1 MLVKPRYNKMRPCE
15 GGKWLMDVITDYGT
29 FLREAKTA
37 VLELRDMQQQEQQ
50 LLKRLKQDQ
59 KQLETD
65 KKAVEDRIS
74 QTTKK
79 RLGEITAS
87 YDKELG
93 KGQDQ
98 LKKVRS
104 KREKA
109 KNQGVKERIIDE
121 TSDLRDDNRRI
132 RLQIKTIF
140 QQNHVPG
147 ICDTNLYYTLYFPR
161 HFGEILKLFA
171 AIVLVFLLLPYGIY
185 WVLKKPNVIYL
196 VGIYFVFILVFGG
209 AYVLW
214 GNKTR
219 DRYGKVLKE
228 GRLLR
233 DEIHANARKI
243 KTITRNIRR
252 DRNETIYD
260 LQKYDDE
267 IAQIE
272 QELSQT
278 VSKKKE
284 ALNAFETVTKN
295 IIADEI
301 HAGTQEKIAQQAVK
315 CRDEERELLE
325 LQGALKKKNLF
336 ITDHYGPYLSREFLE
351 PDKLDALAG
360 IMTNGTAANLS
371 EAMPEYKKMNNA

>member
-1 MLVKPRYNKMRPCE
+1 M
-15 GGKWLMDVITDYGT
+15 
-29 FLREAKTA
+29 
-37 VLELRDMQQQEQQ
+37 
-50 LLKRLKQDQ
+50 
-59 KQLETD
+59 
-65 KKAVEDRIS
+65 
-74 QTTKK
+74 
-79 RLGEITAS
+79 
-87 YDKELG
+87 
-93 KGQDQ
+93 
-98 LKKVRS
+98 
-104 KREKA
+104 
-109 KNQGVKERIIDE
+109 
-121 TSDLRDDNRRI
+121 
-132 RLQIKTIF
+132 
-140 QQNHVPG
+140 
-147 ICDTNLYYTLYFPR
+147 
-161 HFGEILKLFA
+161 
-171 AIVLVFLLLPYGIY
+171 LVFLLLPYGIY
-185 WVLKKPNVIYL
+185 WVLKKPDVIYL
-196 VGIYFVFILVFGG
+196 VGIYFAFILVFGG

-228 GRLLR
+228 GRFLR
-233 DEIHANARKI
+233 DEIHANTRKI
-243 KTITRNIRR
+243 KVITRNIRR

-336 ITDHYGPYLSREFLE
+336 ITDHYGAYLSREFLE

-371 EAMPEYKKMNNA
+371 EAMQAYKKMNNA

>member
-1 MLVKPRYNKMRPCE
+1 
-15 GGKWLMDVITDYGT
+15 MDVITDYGT
-29 FLREAKTA
+29 FLREAKTE
-37 VLELRDMQQQEQQ
+37 VLELQDMQQQEQQ
-50 LLKRLKQDQ
+50 LLKKLKQDQ
-59 KQLETD
+59 RQLEIE
-65 KKAVEDRIS
+65 KKEVEDRIT

-79 RLGEITAS
+79 RLSDITAS
-87 YDKELG
+87 YDKELS
-93 KGQDQ
+93 KGQDH
-98 LKKVRS
+98 LRKARS

-147 ICDTNLYYTLYFPR
+147 ICDTNFYYALYFPR
-161 HFGEILKLFA
+161 HLGEILKLLA
-171 AIVLVFLLLPYGIY
+171 AIVLIFLLLPYGIY
-185 WVLKKPNVIYL
+185 WLIKKPNVIYL
-196 VGIYFVFILVFGG
+196 VGIYFAFILVFGG
-209 AYVLW
+209 AYVLL

-233 DEIHANARKI
+233 DEMHANTRKI
-243 KTITRNIRR
+243 KVITRNIRR
-252 DRNETIYD
+252 DRNEAIYD

-272 QELSQT
+272 EDLSQI

-301 HAGTQEKIAQQAVK
+301 HAGTQEKIASLMVRCQEEEKNLTQLQSAVK
-315 CRDEERELLE
+315 KR
-325 LQGALKKKNLF
+325 NLS
-336 ITDHYGPYLSREFLE
+336 ITDNYGTYLSREFLE
-351 PDKLDALAG
+351 PDKLDALAR

-371 EAMPEYKKMNNA
+371 EAMQQYEKTQKA

>member
-1 MLVKPRYNKMRPCE
+1 
-15 GGKWLMDVITDYGT
+15 MDVITDYGT

-185 WVLKKPNVIYL
+185 WVLKKPDVIYL
-196 VGIYFVFILVFGG
+196 VGIYFAFILVFGG

-228 GRLLR
+228 GRFLR
-233 DEIHANARKI
+233 DEIHANTRKI
-243 KTITRNIRR
+243 KVITA
-252 DRNETIYD
+252 T
-260 LQKYDDE
+260 
-267 IAQIE
+267 
-272 QELSQT
+272 S
-278 VSKKKE
+278 
-284 ALNAFETVTKN
+284 
-295 IIADEI
+295 
-301 HAGTQEKIAQQAVK
+301 AGTAMRPFMIFRNMMMRSPRSSRS
-315 CRDEERELLE
+315 CRRRY
-325 LQGALKKKNLF
+325 QRKK
-336 ITDHYGPYLSREFLE
+336 RR
-351 PDKLDALAG
+351 
-360 IMTNGTAANLS
+360 
-371 EAMPEYKKMNNA
+371 